1 MSSVDQRI
9 RQVAIVMQS
18 LDSSTAKSLLSQL
31 PPDLAKSVKQMMT
44 KLGTVTSRERSLAFE
59 SLEGLLGAMMG
70 EEEAEL
76 AQAESPASAV
86 LANSRSTVDRV
97 ELSSAG
103 SSHSQ
108 QHLPHAGD
116 SQTKNEAETPWLSW
130 DPATLA
136 TYLANER
143 PAVIATVINQFSP
156 ERAKSLLDHLPIQV
170 ASSTLVA
177 LPHLALSD
185 PTILHDILAEVD
197 RKLPKSQPVLKTV
210 TVAGISKLEA
220 IIAQFGETQRV
231 AWLESIATE
240 NQEVAMQLGWMPKQE
255 TKPSSNP
262 NLRIPSMSES
272 SPVPSVAPIS
282 KDALGTNETPLPLES
297 EQTSPGSSRAP
308 VLGQLPS
315 AESAEADIFEDTV
328 AIPIERYRT
337 ANVTPTVT
345 DADRIS
351 QQIERIRSLALND
364 LVTLL
369 HSSDRNDVITML
381 KGADESIRKR
391 AEQIVAPQDLKRF
404 LQLLKGP
411 TPSSEEV
418 LKSVDSIVKQL
429 DKLIAS
435 GRITPLAT
443 SSILVAA

>member
-44 KLGTVTSRERSLAFE
+44 KLGTVPSRERSLAFE

-76 AQAESPASAV
+76 APAESPASAV
-86 LANSRSTVDRV
+86 LANSRSSVDRV

-103 SSHSQ
+103 SPHSQ
-108 QHLPHAGD
+108 QHLSHAGD
-116 SQTKNEAETPWLSW
+116 SQQKNEAETPWLSW

-240 NQEVAMQLGWMPKQE
+240 NQEVAMQLGWMPKQVP
-255 TKPSSNP
+255 KPSTNP

-272 SPVPSVAPIS
+272 SPVPSVAPIP
-282 KDALGTNETPLPLES
+282 KDGPGTNEMASPLEN
-297 EQTSPGSSRAP
+297 EQTSLGSPRAP
-308 VLGQLPS
+308 VMGQPSS
-315 AESAEADIFEDTV
+315 AEVDIFEETV

-337 ANVTPTVT
+337 AIVTPTVT

-351 QQIERIRSLALND
+351 KQIERIRSLALND

-381 KGADESIRKR
+381 KGADESTRKR

-411 TPSSEEV
+411 TPSSDEV
-418 LKSVDSIVKQL
+418 LKSVESIVKQL

-435 GRITPLAT
+435 GRIAPLAT
-443 SSILVAA
+443 SSIFVAA

>member
-9 RQVAIVMQS
+9 RQVAIVIQS

-31 PPDLAKSVKQMMT
+31 PADLAKSVKQMMT

-76 AQAESPASAV
+76 ATEESPATAV
-86 LANSRSTVDRV
+86 LANSHSSVDRI
-97 ELSSAG
+97 ELSLA
-103 SSHSQ
+103 SSPHSQ
-108 QHLPHAGD
+108 QHLQQAGN
-116 SQTKNEAETPWLSW
+116 SKPKNEAETPWLSW

-143 PAVIATVINQFSP
+143 PAVIAAVINQFSP

-170 ASSTLVA
+170 ASSTMVA

-185 PTILHDILAEVD
+185 PTIVHDILAEVD

-255 TKPSSNP
+255 TKPSPNA
-262 NLRIPSMSES
+262 NLRTPSISES
-272 SPVPSVAPIS
+272 SPVPVTQVVP
-282 KDALGTNETPLPLES
+282 GTNEIASPLES
-297 EQTSPGSSRAP
+297 KQTTLGSPPNP
-308 VLGQLPS
+308 VNGQSP
-315 AESAEADIFEDTV
+315 SAEADIFEETV

-337 ANVTPTVT
+337 AHITPTVT

-369 HSSDRNDVITML
+369 HSCDRNDVITML
-381 KGADESIRKR
+381 KGADESTRKR
-391 AEQIVAPQDLKRF
+391 IEQVVAPQDLKRF

-418 LKSVDSIVKQL
+418 LKSVNSVLKQL

-435 GRITPLAT
+435 GRITPIVT